1 MSVRT
6 LVVGIPHWPLLAAG
20 VDLAT
25 PAAVFRANRVVAV
38 TPAAM
43 AHRVEVG
50 MRRRRAQGLCPTLE
64 VLDHD
69 PDRDARAFEEIL
81 VALEHFTPRLEVLAA
96 GLCSFPTRGP
106 SRYFGGDV
114 SLAEQVRSRAGAA
127 VAGGFDL
134 TGVGVAD
141 GLFAAV
147 MAAGVGPTGIGPTG
161 KGVTVVPPGGSATF
175 LASMGVGTLIGDT
188 VPLGDPTSLVD
199 LLMRLGIRTLGDLA
213 SLPVADLLAR
223 FGPDGL
229 RAHRLARGLDD
240 RPPDTRP
247 VPPEW
252 NVRSSVDPPAQRV
265 DVVAFVAKSLADE
278 LHARL
283 GAEGVACTRLTVRAE
298 TEHGETHSRTWRHEG
313 SLSPLDIADR
323 VRWQMDG
330 WLHSRQAPTAGIS
343 LLTLIPEEVVADE
356 GRQLGFW
363 GGQTGEATRAARALA
378 RVQTILGTGSVS
390 VPEIRGGRNPA
401 EQVGTVPLT
410 LVDVTDPERRVT
422 APGVG
427 EIPWPGRIPGPSPT
441 LVRDPGSE
449 VEVIDAGGRPVTVDG
464 RGMVSAPPAAVRVG
478 GEAGRSREITEWAGP
493 WPVDERWWDPSRH
506 RRRARFQ
513 AVLDDGS
520 AHLISIER
528 GVWRVEATY
537 D

>member
-6 LVVGIPHWPLLAAG
+6 LVVRVPHWPLLAAG
-20 VDLAT
+20 VDLRVPAAVVRANRVTAAT
-25 PAAVFRANRVVAV
+25 PAAAD
-38 TPAAM
+38 
-43 AHRVEVG
+43 HQVEVG

-64 VLDHD
+64 ILDHD
-69 PDRDARAFEEIL
+69 PDRDARAFEEVL
-81 VALEHFTPRLEVLAA
+81 VALEHFTPRLEVLAP

-106 SRYFGGDV
+106 SRYFGGDA
-114 SLAEQVRSRAGAA
+114 SLAEQVRDRADAA
-127 VAGGFDL
+127 VAEDFDL
-134 TGVGVAD
+134 TGVGIAD

-147 MAAGVGPTGIGPTG
+147 IAAGNGGSGHE
-161 KGVTVVPPGGSATF
+161 VTVVPPGEVATF
-175 LASMGVGTLIGDT
+175 LAPMGVGALVGDT
-188 VPLGDPTSLVD
+188 VPLADPGGLVD
-199 LLMRLGIRTLGDLA
+199 LLGRLGIRTLGELA
-213 SLPVADLLAR
+213 VLPAADLLAR

-229 RAHRLARGLDD
+229 MAHRLARGLDD

-252 NVRSSVDPPAQRV
+252 NVQSPVDPPAQRV

-278 LHARL
+278 LHSRL
-283 GAEGVACTRLTVRAE
+283 SGEGLVCTRLTVRAE
-298 TEHGETHSRTWRHEG
+298 TEHSETHTRTWRHEG

-363 GGQTGEATRAARALA
+363 GGQTREATRAARALV
-378 RVQTILGTGSVS
+378 RVQTILGTGAVT
-390 VPEIRGGRNPA
+390 VPELRGGRNPA
-401 EQVGTVPLT
+401 EQVGATALP
-410 LVDVTDPERRVT
+410 LVDITDPDRRVT

-427 EIPWPGRIPGPSPT
+427 EIPWPGSLPPPSPT
-441 LVRDPGSE
+441 LVRDPGPV
-449 VEVIDAGGRPVTVDG
+449 VEVLDGGGSPVSVDG
-464 RGMVSAPPAAVRVG
+464 RGTVSAPPAVVRVG
-478 GEAGRSREITEWAGP
+478 GAGGRTRRIVGWAGP
-493 WPVDERWWDPSRH
+493 WPVDERWWDPGRH

-513 AVLDDGS
+513 VVLDDGS
-520 AHLISIER
+520 AHLITVEK

>member
-6 LVVGIPHWPLLAAG
+6 LVVNVPHWPLLAAG
-20 VDLAT
+20 VDPHT
-25 PAAVFRANRVVAV
+25 PAAVVRANRVVDR
-38 TPAAM
+38 TPAA
-43 AHRVEVG
+43 ADHRVEVG
-50 MRRRRAQGLCPTLE
+50 MRRRQAQGLCPDLE
-64 VLDHD
+64 ILDHD
-69 PDRDARAFEEIL
+69 PDRDARAFEEVL
-81 VALEHFTPRLEVLAA
+81 VALEYFTPRLEVLTA
-96 GLCSFPTRGP
+96 GMCSFPTRGP
-106 SRYFGGDV
+106 SRYFGGDAA
-114 SLAEQVRSRAGAA
+114 LADQVRARADTV
-127 VAGGFDL
+127 VAEGFDL

-147 MAAGVGPTGIGPTG
+147 IAAGTGGGATL
-161 KGVTVVPPGGSATF
+161 VPPGESAAF
-175 LASMGVGTLIGDT
+175 LAPLGVGALTGDT
-188 VPLGDPTSLVD
+188 VPLVDSAGLVD
-199 LLMRLGIRTLGDLA
+199 LLARLGIRTLGDLA
-213 SLPVADLLAR
+213 ALPGPDLLAR

-229 RAHRLARGLDD
+229 MAHRLARGLDD

-252 NVRSSVDPPAQRV
+252 NVRAPIDPPAQRV

-278 LHARL
+278 LHSRL
-283 GAEGVACTRLTVRAE
+283 RAEGVACTRLRVRAE
-298 TEHGETHSRTWRHEG
+298 TEHGETHDRTWRHEG

-363 GGQTGEATRAARALA
+363 GGQTREATRAARALA
-378 RVQTILGTGSVS
+378 RVQTILGTGAVT

-401 EQVGTVPLT
+401 EEVEATPLP
-410 LVDVTDPERRVT
+410 LVDITDPDRRIT

-427 EIPWPGRIPGPSPT
+427 EIPWPGRIPGPSPAI
-441 LVRDPGSE
+441 VRDPGLE
-449 VEVIDAGGRPVTVDG
+449 VEVLDEGGRPVSVDG
-464 RGMVSAPPAAVRVG
+464 RGVVSAPPSVVR
-478 GEAGRSREITEWAGP
+478 AGPNPGRGRRVVEWAGP
-493 WPVDERWWDPSRH
+493 WPVDERWWDPERH

-513 AVLDDGS
+513 VVLDDGS
-520 AHLISIER
+520 AHLVSVER
-528 GVWRVEATY
+528 GRWRVEATY